1 MHAYRPK
8 EYWKFLKS
16 LKNKTSNKQ
25 PHLNEFY
32 EHFKQINEI
41 NRDSAEE
48 ADTENVPNDPSE
60 NETLNCEII
69 APEILKCIRNLK
81 NAKSPGSDDVLNEY
95 IKCTNH
101 LLMPLYTLLFNVILE
116 TRIMPSKW
124 VEGVVIPIFKNKGDP
139 LSVDNYRPITLLS
152 CIGKLFTAVLNNR
165 LNAYLEEY
173 NLLNENQAGFRS
185 GYSTTDHIF
194 SLNCIIDLLRA
205 QKKKIFCSFID
216 FSKAFDSVWR
226 VGLWRKILESNING
240 RFFSH

>member
-1 MHAYRPK
+1 MYPK
-8 EYWKFLKS
+8 
-16 LKNKTSNKQ
+16 T
-25 PHLNEFY
+25 P
-32 EHFKQINEI
+32 
-41 NRDSAEE
+41 
-48 ADTENVPNDPSE
+48 E
-60 NETLNCEII
+60 NETLNCEIT

-95 IKCTNH
+95 IKCTSH

-116 TRIMPSKW
+116 TGIMPSKW

-216 FSKAFDSVWR
+216 F
-226 VGLWRKILESNING
+226 
-240 RFFSH
+240 